1 VVKDNDDTLLERRT
15 LQLSDAMLLEG
26 LGRGNHEAFATL
38 FARHYGSVHALL
50 YRLLGDADEA
60 EDVAQE
66 VFLKLYERPLA
77 GSREHNLRAWLYR
90 VATNLGY
97 NVLRAGQRR
106 RERHERA
113 DRERTDSPDDPASL
127 AIAVEERITVRQ
139 ALADLSEKH
148 QSCLLLRYQGLS
160 YAEIAEV
167 LGVSPGS
174 VGTILARAEADF
186 RRKYLALQKGR
197 GES

>member
-1 VVKDNDDTLLERRT
+1 VVKDNDDTLLERCT
-15 LQLSDAMLLEG
+15 LQLSDAMLLDG
-26 LGRGNHEAFATL
+26 LERGSHEAFATL
-38 FARHYGSVHALL
+38 FTRHYASVHALL

-66 VFLKLYERPLA
+66 VFLKLYERPLS
-77 GSREHNLRAWLYR
+77 GSREHNLRAWLFR

-113 DRERTDSPDDPASL
+113 ERERADSREDPASAAL
-127 AIAVEERITVRQ
+127 AVEERFTVRR
-139 ALADLSEKH
+139 ALAGLSEKH

-167 LGVSPGS
+167 LRIAPGS

-186 RRKYLALQKGR
+186 RHKYLALQKG
-197 GES
+197 GDEV